1 MNALLDAFW
10 RSVAYCL
17 HPKVIGLSLLPLLL
31 VIGLIAGLGYL
42 YMDPALAA
50 VQAQAAWRLRSLQ
63 YWSPRLDSGAI
74 AAFARNPGSAALIP
88 VHLWLLVE
96 QQQR

>member
-1 MNALLDAFW
+1 MNAMLDAFW

-31 VIGLIAGLGYL
+31 VIGLIAGLGYF

-50 VQAQAAWRLRSLQ
+50 VQRLLDCLLYTSP
-63 YWSPRLDSGAI
+63 SPRD
-74 AAFARNPGSAALIP
+74 
-88 VHLWLLVE
+88 
-96 QQQR
+96 